1 MIFHAHVKRPS
12 VKNFEQEDFDIVS
25 SPYYLSRKINTF
37 LVEQYTHMRNRFD
50 MDATL
55 PVYVVR
61 ATTTSL
67 YAIYTN
73 GIRRSMDAILQW
85 NVQYLQLLVQYL
97 QGMCNICNYKC
108 NICIKKW
115 RKRQLFFL

>member
-1 MIFHAHVKRPS
+1 
-12 VKNFEQEDFDIVS
+12 
-25 SPYYLSRKINTF
+25 
-37 LVEQYTHMRNRFD
+37 MRNRFD

-55 PVYVVR
+55 PEYVVR
-61 ATTTSL
+61 AATTSL

-73 GIRRSMDAILQW
+73 GICRSMDAILQW
-85 NVQYLQLLVQYL
+85 NVQYLQFLVQYL